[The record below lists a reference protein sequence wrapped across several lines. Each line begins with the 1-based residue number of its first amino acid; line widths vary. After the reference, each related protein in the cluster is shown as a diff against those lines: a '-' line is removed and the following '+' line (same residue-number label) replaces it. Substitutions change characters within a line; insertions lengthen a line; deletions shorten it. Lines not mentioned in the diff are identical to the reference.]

1 MHPLLAEDFAK
12 VLIDERIAS
21 ARNAAVRPRR
31 HPLRSTVGRILVS
44 LGSRLSA

>member
-12 VLIDERIAS
+12 VLIDGRIAD
-21 ARNAAVRPRR
+21 ARNVAAGPRK
-31 HPLRSTVGRILVS
+31 HALRSAVGRMLVY